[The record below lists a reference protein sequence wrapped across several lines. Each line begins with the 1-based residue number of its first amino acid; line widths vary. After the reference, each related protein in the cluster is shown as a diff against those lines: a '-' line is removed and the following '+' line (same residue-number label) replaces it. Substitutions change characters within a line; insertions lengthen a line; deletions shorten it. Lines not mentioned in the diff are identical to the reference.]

1 MIIKTPS
8 RLHLTLID
16 LNGTLGRID
25 GGVGL
30 TIEKPSLTLQAE
42 SQDDGIEIVF
52 EDKSH
57 SEKLMNDYREKIENS
72 AKKMLE
78 FLKINS
84 GFKFNVKETYPAHS
98 GLGSGTQISLAV
110 GKIIL
115 NLNNMDMTAP
125 EIAKIVGRG
134 GTSGIGVRAF
144 DHGGFIIDG
153 GHRIDEKPDFLPSSA
168 SKALPAPLITRYDFP
183 EDWNIILAIPNVPAG
198 ASGPKE
204 VNIFQKYCP
213 IPLEEVQKL
222 SHILLMKMMP
232 AVVEADI
239 SSFGESI
246 NQIQNIG
253 FKKVELELQ
262 HPLISSLIENMRSV
276 GAAGVGMSSFGPTVY
291 AITDNNSK
299 DIFQVAQDTMKEV
312 GGKLIVTKAQN
323 SGAIIK

>member
-16 LNGTLGRID
+16 LNGALGRID

-42 SQDDGIEIVF
+42 SGNNGIEIVF

-72 AKKMLE
+72 ANKMLE

-115 NLNNMDMTAP
+115 KLNNRDMTAP

-183 EDWNIILAIPNVPAG
+183 EDWNIILAIPNVLAG

-213 IPLEEVQKL
+213 IPLKEVQKL

-239 SSFGESI
+239 SSFGDSI

-262 HPLISSLIENMRSV
+262 HPLISTLIENMRYA

-299 DIFQVAQDTMKEV
+299 EISKVAQDTIKEV

>member
-16 LNGTLGRID
+16 LNGALGRID

-30 TIEKPSLTLQAE
+30 TIEKPGLTLQAE
-42 SQDDGIEIVF
+42 IQDDGVEIVF

-72 AKKMLE
+72 ANKMLE
-78 FLKINS
+78 FLKIHS
-84 GFKFNVKETYPAHS
+84 GFRFNVKEIYPAHS

-115 NLNNMDMTAP
+115 KLNNMDMTAP
-125 EIAKIVGRG
+125 EIAKIVRRG

-168 SKALPAPLITRYDFP
+168 SFASPAPLITRYDFP

-262 HPLISSLIENMRSV
+262 HPLISALIENMRSA

-299 DIFQVAQDTMKEV
+299 EILQVAQDTMKEV